1 MIESLSAVRWSW
13 KSRGGGIT
21 DLVVS
26 SHCIKIKARR
36 NKKRKSCVFM
46 KKNSGVRYDFLVFLN
61 LYESQLTFLLRIDKY
76 LWAIRFYKSRNEASI
91 ACKKGHVR
99 IDEVTVKPSREV
111 FGAEKIL
118 IRKNQMEFTLLVIGI
133 PKSRVGPKLVEQ
145 YAKDLTPEDVRK
157 ARIEIAINQAKNK
170 FETSGRPSKKNRRDL
185 MDFMDGESIFSDE

>member
-1 MIESLSAVRWSW
+1 
-13 KSRGGGIT
+13 
-21 DLVVS
+21 
-26 SHCIKIKARR
+26 
-36 NKKRKSCVFM
+36 M
-46 KKNSGVRYDFLVFLN
+46 KKNTGVRYDFLVFLN

-91 ACKKGHVR
+91 ACKKGHIR
-99 IDEVTVKPSREV
+99 IEEVTVKPSREV

-157 ARIEIAINQAKNK
+157 ARIEVAINQTKNK

-185 MDFMDGESIFSDE
+185 MDFISGESISSDE